1 MSSVIQDHPSS
12 ASSWLSKAVRSY
24 SSAEPGCSTKSAQM
38 EENEGD
44 TSLPNESWTPE
55 SFELYKKLTNDLME
69 QGNGDWVKHRTS
81 LYNGERRLFTK
92 AVISELPGKFFEYQ
106 FFYNQKE
113 QRLKGVVQF
122 GLYTQGPP
130 GCVHGGASASM
141 MDSAIGVC
149 VNKCFTHCVTATLSM
164 NYKSFLPL
172 GTTALVES
180 WVDKVEGR
188 KIFGSAELKSPDGK
202 VTYLTANALF
212 IQLEPRAN

>member
-1 MSSVIQDHPSS
+1 MWFLSCLLIIILFNVLLDHTFFTHVQCVFIMYAIIYFLFVLSSLQ
-12 ASSWLSKAVRSY
+12 
-24 SSAEPGCSTKSAQM
+24 KSAQM

-113 QRLKGVVQF
+113 QRLKGLVQF

-130 GCVHGGASASM
+130 G
-141 MDSAIGVC
+141 
-149 VNKCFTHCVTATLSM
+149 
-164 NYKSFLPL
+164 
-172 GTTALVES
+172 
-180 WVDKVEGR
+180 
-188 KIFGSAELKSPDGK
+188 
-202 VTYLTANALF
+202 
-212 IQLEPRAN
+212 